1 MRVLAIMLVA
11 LAGTGLSGG
20 TGAGDAPSP
29 DSAVSFKQDIV
40 PLLRRACATCHI
52 TGTEPGNVALHPGAA
67 YQNLVGV
74 PSVQTDLLRVKPGA
88 PAESYLLLK
97 LEDTHLDAGGT
108 GQRMPFGLA
117 PLDASQI
124 EMIREWIAAGAPD
137 N

>member
-1 MRVLAIMLVA
+1 MRALLLVLAA
-11 LAGTGLSGG
+11 LGTAGLSGG
-20 TGAGDAPSP
+20 ARAGDEP
-29 DSAVSFKQDIV
+29 SAVSFKRDLV
-40 PLLRRACATCHI
+40 PLLRRSCATCHV
-52 TGTEPGNVALHPGAA
+52 TGTEPGNIALHPGAA
-67 YQNLVGV
+67 YENLVES
-74 PSVQTDLLRVKPGA
+74 PSVQSKLLRVKPGA

>member
-1 MRVLAIMLVA
+1 MRRLAVLVTALV
-11 LAGTGLSGG
+11 GTGLSGVA
-20 TGAGDAPSP
+20 GASDAPSS
-29 DSAVSFKQDIV
+29 DAAVSFKRDIV
-40 PLLRRACATCHI
+40 PLLRRTCATCHI
-52 TGTEPGNVALHPGAA
+52 TGTEPGNMALHPGAA
-67 YQNLVGV
+67 YRTLVGV

-97 LEDTHLDAGGT
+97 LEGTHLDAGGT

-124 EMIREWIAAGAPD
+124 DKIRAWIAAGAAD